1 MAEINY
7 KNITQSS
14 VAGQIDQAQNN
25 GLASE
30 LGQSDNSIQEDGG
43 YSNQIISQEVTP
55 ESITTGAMTGDSM
68 DFFKG
73 VSHANGLFQ
82 RNEIDLFHKRY
93 RFGLLNP
100 WENLSNVREYLFFTK
115 PDLNIFPRSNEDS
128 IGTPSMNMHEYLQTQ
143 PYWAELE
150 RSYHD
155 VIECLQS
162 SLNSSDPFNHLLGNM
177 VESNLDIP
185 SISAEMI
192 DTPSNMYGV
201 GYQYRG
207 SSEASDDSFDF
218 SLEFKDTY
226 NLPVYHFFKA
236 YEDYETIKHHGQ
248 LRPWHFYIRNKI
260 LYDQYSIYKFMVD
273 MDDDNTIVYY
283 GKFYGVKSKSLP
295 RDVFSNTDFSN
306 GLSYSVDF
314 NAAFF
319 DDMKPNIIREFNN
332 LSYDYFMS
340 QPFAI
345 EDFNTRLAR
354 SDNRPARAAYVN
366 SEYSMI
372 HHRRVFKLRWR
383 GDDQY

>member
-14 VAGQIDQAQNN
+14 VAGQIDQVQNN

-55 ESITTGAMTGDSM
+55 ESITTGAMTGDGM

-207 SSEASDDSFDF
+207 SSEASD
-218 SLEFKDTY
+218 
-226 NLPVYHFFKA
+226 
-236 YEDYETIKHHGQ
+236 
-248 LRPWHFYIRNKI
+248 
-260 LYDQYSIYKFMVD
+260 LYLQAS
-273 MDDDNTIVYY
+273 T
-283 GKFYGVKSKSLP
+283 
-295 RDVFSNTDFSN
+295 
-306 GLSYSVDF
+306 
-314 NAAFF
+314 
-319 DDMKPNIIREFNN
+319 
-332 LSYDYFMS
+332 
-340 QPFAI
+340 AI
-345 EDFNTRLAR
+345 QHAVL
-354 SDNRPARAAYVN
+354 
-366 SEYSMI
+366 
-372 HHRRVFKLRWR
+372 
-383 GDDQY
+383 

>member
-1 MAEINY
+1 MPDVNF
-7 KNITQSS
+7 KDITQSS
-14 VAGQIDQAQNN
+14 LTELEDNTSSNMQ
-25 GLASE
+25 SE
-30 LGQSDNSIQEDGG
+30 LLDNIDNSNQEDGG
-43 YSNQIISQEVTP
+43 YSNQIISKKVDTN
-55 ESITTGAMTGDSM
+55 SVKASAMTGDSM

-73 VSHANGLFQ
+73 VAHTNGLFQ

-93 RFGLLNP
+93 RYGILNP
-100 WENLSNVREYLFFTK
+100 WETLKNVREYLFFTK
-115 PDLNIFPRSNEDS
+115 PDLNIYPRSNEDS
-128 IGTPSMNMHEYLQTQ
+128 LGTPSINMHEYLQTQ
-143 PYWAELE
+143 PYWAELG
-150 RSYHD
+150 RSYRD
-155 VIECLQS
+155 VIECLQG

-185 SISAEMI
+185 GISAEMI

-218 SLEFKDTY
+218 SLEFKDTH

-248 LRPWHFYIRNKI
+248 LRPWIYYIKNKI

-273 MDDDNTIVYY
+273 MDDDSTIVYY

-295 RDVFSNTDFSN
+295 RDVFSSADFAN

-332 LSYDYFMS
+332 LSYNYFMS
-340 QPFAI
+340 QPYAI
-345 EDFNTRLAR
+345 EDFNDRLSRA
-354 SDNRPARAAYVN
+354 DNRPARAAYVN